1 MIIDE
6 LFLHVDNI
14 ERRLLKFDRL
24 INTAAEQDERC
35 QQLMQL
41 KGFGAITASA
51 LVLAIGDGKELSN
64 GRQLSAWLNAFT
76 IPSWW

>member
-1 MIIDE
+1 
-6 LFLHVDNI
+6 
-14 ERRLLKFDRL
+14 
-24 INTAAEQDERC
+24 
-35 QQLMQL
+35 MQL